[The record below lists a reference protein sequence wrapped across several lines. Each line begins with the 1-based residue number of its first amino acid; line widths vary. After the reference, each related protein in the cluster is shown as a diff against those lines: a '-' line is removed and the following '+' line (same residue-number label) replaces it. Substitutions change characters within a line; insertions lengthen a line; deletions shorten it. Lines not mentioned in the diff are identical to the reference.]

1 MAKETIVVVISILLA
16 GAGCR
21 PRQEALSEKEA
32 ALTAATGIPAELLL
46 EVKHAGKNLRQ
57 LQGTDPNGNPLSAAG
72 VTIDV
77 RRTQARRTVQRLQ
90 EKAGAGYFA
99 FISER
104 NYGIKGAPDN
114 VSLLKTSDP
123 YDMLRTMG
131 TNGWNYDI
139 SPDMVIARLKKWDA
153 EFGLV
158 LSGVG
163 FDWMEAQFKRQPANM
178 LEYANEVYAFCPDV
192 VDQGTETVEAL
203 AKEMKRTNTL
213 FLWWD

>member
-1 MAKETIVVVISILLA
+1 MARQVIVLGISVLLA
-16 GAGCR
+16 CTGCR

-32 ALTAATGIPAELLL
+32 ALAAPTGIPTELLL

-57 LQGTDPNGNPLSAAG
+57 LQGTDPNGDPLWAAG

-77 RRTQARRTVQRLQ
+77 APAKVPRTLRRLQ
-90 EKAGAGYFA
+90 QKAGAGYFA
-99 FISER
+99 FHSER
-104 NYGIKGAPDN
+104 NYGIKGAPDH

-139 SPDMVIARLKKWDA
+139 SPEMVIARLKKWDA

-158 LSGVG
+158 LSGVS
-163 FDWMEAQFKRQPANM
+163 FDWVQAQFKHQPANM
-178 LEYANEVYAFCPDV
+178 LEYAKEVYAFCPDV
-192 VDQGTETVEAL
+192 VEQGTGTVEAL

-213 FLWWD
+213 YLWWD

>member
-1 MAKETIVVVISILLA
+1 MARGTITIVSLALLA
-16 GAGCR
+16 CAGCGA
-21 PRQEALSEKEA
+21 RQEGLSEKEA
-32 ALTAATGIPAELLL
+32 ALAVATGIPAEFLL

-57 LQGTDPNGNPLSAAG
+57 LQGMDPNGNPPLAAG

-77 RRTQARRTVQRLQ
+77 KPTQARRTVQRLQ
-90 EKAGAGYFA
+90 EKAGAGYSV

-104 NYGIKGAPDN
+104 NYGIKGRPDS

-131 TNGWNYDI
+131 TNGWNYEI
-139 SPDMVIARLKKWDA
+139 SPEMVIARLKKWDA
-153 EFGLV
+153 AFGLT

-163 FDWMEAQFKRQPANM
+163 FDWVQARFQRRPANM
-178 LEYANEVYAFCPDV
+178 LEFAKEVYAFCADV
-192 VDQGTETVEAL
+192 VEQGTGTVEAL
-203 AKEMKRTNTL
+203 AEEMKRTNTL

>member
-1 MAKETIVVVISILLA
+1 MAKGTITIMSLALLA
-16 GAGCR
+16 CAGCR

-32 ALTAATGIPAELLL
+32 ALAAATGIPAELLL

-77 RRTQARRTVQRLQ
+77 
-90 EKAGAGYFA
+90 
-99 FISER
+99 
-104 NYGIKGAPDN
+104 
-114 VSLLKTSDP
+114 
-123 YDMLRTMG
+123 
-131 TNGWNYDI
+131 NYDI
-139 SPDMVIARLKKWDA
+139 SPEMVIARLKKWDA

-158 LSGVG
+158 LSGVS
-163 FDWMEAQFKRQPANM
+163 FDWMEAQFKRRPGNM
-178 LEYANEVYAFCPDV
+178 LEFAKEVYAFCPDV

>member
-1 MAKETIVVVISILLA
+1 MTRGTLTIVSLALLA
-16 GAGCR
+16 CAGCR

-32 ALTAATGIPAELLL
+32 ALVAATGIPAELLL
-46 EVKHAGKNLRQ
+46 ETKHAGKNLRQ

-77 RRTQARRTVQRLQ
+77 KPTQTRRTVQRLQ
-90 EKAGAGYFA
+90 EKAGAGYIA

-104 NYGIKGAPDN
+104 HYGINGAPDN

-123 YDMLRTMG
+123 YDMLRIMG
-131 TNGWNYDI
+131 TNGANYDI

-163 FDWMEAQFKRQPANM
+163 FDWLEAQFKRRPANM
-178 LEYANEVYAFCPDV
+178 LEYAKEVYTFCPDV
-192 VDQGTETVEAL
+192 VEQGTGTVEAL